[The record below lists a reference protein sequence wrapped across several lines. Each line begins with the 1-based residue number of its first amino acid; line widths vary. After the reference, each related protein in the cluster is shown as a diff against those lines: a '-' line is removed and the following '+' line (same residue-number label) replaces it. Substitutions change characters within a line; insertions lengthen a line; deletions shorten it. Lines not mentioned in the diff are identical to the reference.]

1 MTMHNATWQ
10 LAYLFRKAKTAHA
23 SGPVL
28 CARARKR
35 SMTPQPI
42 SHGNMPA
49 LRDAKDHHEHLRAII
64 EEPQVGQQ
72 QQVGE
77 VTEVQQKQVPLSASI
92 KEVPYADQQREFHRV
107 EVWQKPGVA

>member
-1 MTMHNATWQ
+1 MYNATWQ

-49 LRDAKDHHEHLRAII
+49 SYVMPKII
-64 EEPQVGQQ
+64 MNTSG
-72 QQVGE
+72 
-77 VTEVQQKQVPLSASI
+77 LSL
-92 KEVPYADQQREFHRV
+92 KNHR
-107 EVWQKPGVA
+107 